1 MKKNV
6 IVGLA
11 LCFLILGIVVIPVSY
26 SFTNNNQDLIRIE
39 MLQVED
45 SGDVSKIEA
54 TIKNQADEDLAIQN
68 FSIILFDQE
77 GEKLFEEPVYL
88 GEVIYS
94 GESRPLT
101 VYVSEDVSLVSSARI
116 VYELKG

>member
-6 IVGLA
+6 IVGLT

-26 SFTNNNQDLIRIE
+26 SFTNNNQDPIQIE

-45 SGDVSKIEA
+45 SGEISKIEA
-54 TIKNQADEDLAIQN
+54 TIKNHSDKDLAIQDVS
-68 FSIILFDQE
+68 FILLDQE
-77 GEKLFEEPVYL
+77 GNKLFEEPVYL
-88 GEVIYS
+88 GEMIYS
-94 GESRPLT
+94 GESKPLT